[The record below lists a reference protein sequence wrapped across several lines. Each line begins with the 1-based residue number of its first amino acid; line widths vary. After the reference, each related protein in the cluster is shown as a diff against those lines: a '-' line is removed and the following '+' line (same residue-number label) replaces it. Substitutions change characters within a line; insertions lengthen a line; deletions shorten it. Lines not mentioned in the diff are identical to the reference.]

1 MLGIQPGQHQSLSQ
15 YLDSAHELAREAFV
29 RDKMIL
35 QRAKKFSAYDRNA
48 FIKELYGKT
57 RAGQEE
63 AEKSYMP
70 RNNNADGGVREE
82 FLNIRPGF
90 KKPNGEFSEI
100 KLDML
105 KNMYARTGKT
115 VLEDDQEEG
124 YYTVNGY
131 TFTNDPRIK
140 RFKEGLGKENEKFD
154 NMIAVNGDRRGK
166 KRSEL

>member
-1 MLGIQPGQHQSLSQ
+1 
-15 YLDSAHELAREAFV
+15 
-29 RDKMIL
+29 
-35 QRAKKFSAYDRNA
+35 
-48 FIKELYGKT
+48 
-57 RAGQEE
+57 
-63 AEKSYMP
+63 MP